1 MSDMFDWV
9 SPVSGDW
16 TTTGNWSLPGFPD
29 GATDAAVIGATG
41 NGYTVTLGGGGTLIT
56 VATLAITYSSASL
69 NIAAADGTESVLGT
83 LNNAGVVNLDNEY
96 YGVGGST
103 LTVGGTLTN
112 SGQVNVGDTSIG
124 TSSTLIAAA
133 LLNTGGLY
141 VAGNTSAASPTATAN
156 VLIGGAAGFGTLG
169 VLTGQVNMDG
179 FGRIAFAGGGQIGTI
194 AAGAQLQL
202 FDHSAIADATDTTN
216 SALQGLVLDAGEL
229 RIDLTTLTVTGGL
242 TNTGRIDQDDAYY
255 DAGGALLAIAGTLV
269 NSGQAYIGQFS
280 LGSNTTLTAA
290 GLVNTGYLQVEGD
303 NTTGTNVA
311 DVLIGGAAGFGT
323 ASVLTGN
330 VYVDGHGTIAFAGGG
345 QITTIAAGAILDIRD
360 QSAIADGTDST
371 NTALTGLAENDGQL
385 IVDFDTITTT
395 GSLNNTGRLD
405 LDDSYYNAGG
415 GLIAIAGTLVNSGQA
430 YIGQFSLGSNTTLTA
445 AGLVNTG
452 YLQVEGDNTTGTSV
466 ADLLIG
472 GGAGFGTAGV
482 LTGNV
487 YVDGHG
493 TIAFAGGD
501 QIATIASGAVLD
513 LRDKSAIADG
523 TDATNTALQGLTE
536 NDGNLIV
543 AYETLTLTGG
553 LTNTDQINLDNAY
566 YAAGGGLIAIAG
578 TLVNTGQVSIGEL
591 NLSSATTLTAAA
603 LVNTGNVSVQG
614 NNATGSTNAAD
625 LLIGGAAG
633 FGTVGVLT
641 GNVYMDGHGT
651 IAFAGGGQ
659 ITTIAAGAA
668 LQMRD
673 LSTIADGTDTT
684 STALQGLSENDGD
697 LTIAYDTLTLTG
709 GLTNTDQINLDNAY
723 YGAGGGL
730 IAIGG
735 TLVNTAQINV
745 GDNNITSNTTLTAG
759 GLVNTGNLQI
769 TGNGSLAA
777 VLAVGGTAINESVV
791 GVNAAAT
798 VTATGT
804 YTQQADNTQV
814 YGTLA
819 AATVAVTGGV
829 LDGGGMI
836 TGALINLG
844 GGTVLGGTAG
854 SPGTLSVTGSYT
866 QAGTGVLDETF
877 NGSAAS
883 QLAVSGAVAL
893 GGTLDLS
900 LLNGA
905 TLAAGDDIV
914 VLTAGAFSGTFAT
927 INDGGLSAG
936 GTSSIAIGNGLYL
949 NPVYDDA
956 AGVMRLV
963 VSATEATPPQINA
976 PTTLVL
982 TAGTMLPITT
992 ISVSAQ
998 APGTISVQL
1007 SDSSG
1012 LLAATAAAGAMVSG
1026 DDSTALT
1033 LAGSVSAV
1041 NEELAS
1047 LTDTPQGSAA
1057 TDRLT
1062 VTVTDSTL
1070 QVASGTVDVTID
1082 QPPAITAPAS
1092 VLAAPGQPDPL
1103 VGISVADPGAVAAG
1117 LTLTAVLSDSAGLLA
1132 ATGAVSGNDS
1142 TQITLAGTL
1151 ADLNAELATLTFS
1164 GSTDDTLAISVSDG
1178 QGGSAAGTL
1187 AINVSPPPTIS
1198 VPTATQPEFNAITQ
1212 TISGIAVSA
1221 PAGTPSGR
1229 VFSLTV
1235 SAQSGLLTA
1244 SASGGATVSGNGTS
1258 QLTVTGTATALNTT
1272 LSALSYTGPSSGTA
1286 DTIIIATPNG
1296 QGGSTA
1302 QSVAVALSA
1311 PPPPVLILRSP
1322 QAANAGTLTPID
1334 GLSVQDG
1341 AGELASTIITVT
1353 LGDSGALLALQ
1364 NPHGGASVSGEDTT
1378 ALTISGTAAQV
1389 NDDLAQVTFL
1399 YPSATTAPTLD
1410 TIDIRATADGATAT
1424 NGVPVGNALTSTGA
1438 PDAPPPP
1445 LEYTGALPPDEQSTV
1460 DGLKVTDGDIDTYY
1474 FTVPV
1479 SGGIQFAIGLDDND
1493 PTAVTVNDSLQPDTQ
1508 DTGFQTEGGGPVSIA
1523 PLTVEYLLTA
1533 VDPDPQVGDQISYVV
1548 GGDDGDGYTLPDERI
1563 MLQVVSPATY
1573 AGLINNGAGGGGGT
1587 GNGDGTGNGN
1597 GGGGI
1602 SGTGDGGDD
1611 GDGSDG
1617 DDNGDVHLQT
1627 FDGLYYN
1634 FQAAGEFVLAKST
1647 SPGDTFQVQ
1656 IRTQPYYNGAGA
1668 SVTTEVAAAIGTDRV
1683 TFDLFRTATVWVD
1696 GSPVT
1701 PSANGLPM
1709 DLSGGTLSQLSA
1721 TSWLLDYNTGQTV
1734 LVTEYPTFLNA
1745 QVGLPAGSAADVQ
1758 GLLGTDSGTLA
1769 NEFTLPNGT
1778 VLPQPLSYTDLYTSW
1793 ANAWRVTQ
1801 ANSLLDY
1808 GAGQTTQSF
1817 TDLNFPTDSVPTS
1830 LFPAQV
1836 VAQAES
1842 LVAAAGITDPG
1853 AAQAAVQDYLLT
1865 GDTSFI
1871 AADATTAPTQ
1881 AVAAEPTTP
1890 TPVSAVGIA
1899 ADASVVVEAAAGP
1912 TPVVFSIYRTGDD
1925 SSAQV
1930 VEYAAQSAD
1939 FPEDVLPTGQVT
1951 LAAGATLTMV
1961 TIDITGT
1968 LGSAPTAALSVTID
1982 TVTTGVPVLA
1992 PTADV
1997 TISNNQPVPGT
2008 PAAPVFENASAV
2020 GTITQVG
2027 NAYTLNLGTFD
2038 LDALPP
2044 SLAVAL
2050 VNNAAAPADTLSG
2063 NFTLSAA
2070 DGIGVVSGSG
2080 PVTNLGAGRDITLQL
2095 AADMDSIGSFTQTIT
2110 FDANEANAS
2119 GFQAAL
2125 GAITLTVTD
2134 TVAPPVSASVTPAL
2148 VNFGTIHAGTTL
2160 DQAITIANTSS
2171 TPIAATTSTS
2181 GDATAAGHIATL
2193 AAGAT
2198 NVSSI
2203 LVGLGTD
2210 VDGKQ
2215 SGTITLS
2222 IASPGGSGSAT
2233 GLLLPPVS
2241 VTGSGAFSNAAS
2253 LLADGVVPPVGT
2265 ADSSADVV
2273 PWTDPAAVFTY
2284 DLGSVQTVAGV
2295 LASVDALGTYV
2306 VSAST
2311 DGTNFTP
2318 LFTITP
2324 EGTAAGLTTVA
2335 SLAGSPYDDPLISF
2349 APTQAQYLRLQ
2360 AVGGDGTYAAGELD
2374 FFAAVPTVAVTG
2386 TIFNLASP
2394 AVIVP
2399 PNVILHVGDPGTLSL
2414 GVGNAAPADGYSENL
2429 IAALTSVS
2437 GGVTIASGGGTGDIA
2452 PGATDAGAFQL
2463 DFSTAQPG
2471 NINASATL
2479 AVKSD
2484 GAGIDGL
2491 GQTTLAANTVP
2502 INIAIDNYA
2511 TAALQ
2516 QLPGSDSFG
2525 TIGGSAP
2532 AQTLDIGTFEH
2543 NSGSLVIGLGVANTA
2558 TGPADTLSGSI
2569 AATGAFTAAGFG
2581 AVPELGA
2588 GGADT
2593 APTLTLGTA
2602 SDGVFTETVTLTA
2615 TDSNTAG
2622 YSAALAGQTLTVTG
2636 TIADLPPPVINVAP
2650 TLTVTAGVP
2659 MQIGPITVSDPN
2671 TITQAL
2677 TVVLTD
2683 AVGLLNANASG
2694 AAAIGGAG
2702 TGRLTIVGG
2711 LTDINNV
2718 LAGVTYTDAT
2728 AGTDTIDVTVTDEH
2742 RASSTTA
2749 IAVTT
2754 DPMPITAPV
2763 LNIPAVS
2770 VVVPGQQSGLGA
2782 ISITDPSAEAA
2793 GQTVTVTIVSEGT
2806 TPQTFIASGGPGGTV
2821 TGQGTG
2827 TLTITG
2833 SLDEVNSYL
2842 SDGVTE
2848 NILADAYQKALVDA
2862 NEAGEK
2868 AKYFNFVFS
2877 LGVAGVTDGLAGV
2890 LEEETKLLE
2899 DTTAEKY
2906 GTPTP
2911 PNLAQALV
2919 STTVGLY
2926 SFAANVLN
2934 DVAALAAG
2942 ATSFPPAAG
2951 HSGGEGVHLVTYS
2964 GVTFQLDGAGEFLLT
2979 GSSDPNNS
2987 FTVEARLQPLGNSQ
3001 SASVITQIAA
3011 LVGTDR
3017 VTFGVG
3023 RDAVVYIDGTPT
3035 TVTAGTPITLTGGQ
3049 LTIISNNT
3057 YQINWNT
3064 GEALTVTDEGSYLNI
3079 NVGLGANDAAGSLVG
3094 LLGPDSGA
3102 ANDFTLPGGSVLP
3115 QPLSSDQLTAYADLW
3130 LVTSGASLFD
3140 YAPGQTTTDFDQLG
3154 FPTVPVTLADLPA
3167 SVVAMAAAAVA
3178 AAGITDPGAV
3188 AAAEFDYIVS
3198 GGDPAAITADQAL
3211 FMGQG
3216 TTLAT
3221 ITPSAPPQAVL
3232 GVIAAQSEVA
3242 EALNGATA
3250 VGFQVYLTQAETA
3263 DTVVN
3268 YAVVAASAGDLGAAA
3283 FGGILPTGTVTIA
3296 AGQTL
3301 GIFTIDVPQGAL
3313 GSAVSDDVAVQI
3325 TSPGTTTVFVPTA
3338 LASIST
3344 PQPGAAPEP
3353 ELLDLTKYGTFLQD
3367 GNDYTLDLGAIQ
3379 YGQSLPT
3386 LQFGIENAAAAPAD
3400 ELGGTVSANTV
3411 EGFTVSGD
3419 TLPGPLGAGQSYTG
3433 ITATINTIK
3442 FGDNSETI
3450 TFDPTDTN
3458 ASGYSVAL
3466 APITLTIADTLELP
3480 SLTYSQAYG
3489 DVHII
3494 TYNGLLY
3501 NFQAVGEFW
3510 LAQSQIPD
3518 DSFGI
3523 QLRLQ
3528 PYGATSSVT
3537 VITEV
3542 AASLGA
3548 DHVTFDVNRPDTV
3561 WVDGNPSTL
3570 SAADPVINLPGGTIT
3585 EVSPDLFR
3593 VDWTTGETMSVTDA
3607 GAFFNVVDGIPPTD
3621 VAGGVAGL
3629 QGEAEGQQND
3639 FQLPDGTVLSQP
3651 LTTDELYNVYGN
3663 AWRVSQDTSLFDY
3676 APGQTTANFTDTS
3689 FPNDVLNLSDLP
3701 ASVVAQAASAVAAAG
3716 ISNPQIAQAAELD
3729 YIATDDMSF
3738 VAAAQNAQAAQTV
3751 PTTAPAVTESAPTPA
3766 VLVQAGP
3773 PSVVA
3778 AATGTT
3784 AVVFDITLTGTL
3796 SGDTPVDYTVV
3807 DGGAGFLGSAAFAGN
3822 LPSGEVTITAG
3833 QTIAAFTID
3842 VPQGALGTAPDD
3854 DLQVRISTPDGNPIF
3869 TPTAT
3874 AVVVNPVAEPGA
3886 PAIATL
3892 SDLTAATSLVAQGG
3906 TYVLDLGTLTQGQTV
3921 PIITLALGNAATAPA
3936 DDLSGTFDVPLGVG
3950 FSVTGDSLPSALIPA
3965 AQYGGVKV
3973 TADTATIG
3981 THSET
3986 LVFAALDVNDS
3997 GYRSALSPVT
4007 LILEDSVGAPAAA
4020 ALNTPAEI
4028 VFPNA
4033 RVGAVESHA
4042 ISISNTAPPPAATL
4056 DVVAGATGAATV
4068 TGAIA
4073 GLPAGA
4079 TDATDLT
4086 VGLNTASAG
4095 ILSGQVQV
4103 EPISAAEGGTQP
4115 LPADSIDVFGDI
4127 YRPADPSVA
4136 PVNIYAR
4143 VSDPGVTAL
4152 SITNADPA
4160 DGFSESL
4167 IAALT
4172 GASSGIGIG
4181 SAGPTGNIAAGDS
4194 DQSLTLTYS
4203 TAQAGVIH
4211 GTATLAATTDGGTGA
4226 GSIDGLGTLALAPID
4241 VPVNITV
4248 DTLAQATFE
4257 YNGNPITGGTL
4268 DLGDLPGGLQ
4278 QTIINLGVLNSAA
4291 GPADLLSGSYTLSG
4305 GGGAFGYTPGSFS
4318 ELSAGAA
4325 FNTLQVLFNSA
4336 QSGTFMATITLSA
4349 ESTLPSGADQ
4359 VALPDQTLTL
4369 VADVLPCFLAGTRLA
4384 TPGGPV
4390 AVEALAVGDR
4400 VRTADGGTRPVI
4412 WIGQRVVDCASHS
4425 DPASV
4430 LPVRIK
4436 RGAFGRGLPARDL
4449 LLSPDHAVYAEGV
4462 LIPVRHL
4469 IDGVRIVQRPARQA
4483 HYFHIE
4489 LDRHDIVLAEGLAVE
4504 SYLDVG
4510 DRARFTTIRA
4520 APLVL
4525 ADHAA
4530 RTWDSDGCAPLCVT
4544 GPALDRVRARLRRQE
4559 TGTIRPVAWRK
4570 ARGSTPSIRVAARSR
4585 WGREAPDPKR

>member
-1 MSDMFDWV
+1 
-9 SPVSGDW
+9 
-16 TTTGNWSLPGFPD
+16 
-29 GATDAAVIGATG
+29 
-41 NGYTVTLGGGGTLIT
+41 
-56 VATLAITYSSASL
+56 
-69 NIAAADGTESVLGT
+69 
-83 LNNAGVVNLDNEY
+83 
-96 YGVGGST
+96 
-103 LTVGGTLTN
+103 
-112 SGQVNVGDTSIG
+112 
-124 TSSTLIAAA
+124 
-133 LLNTGGLY
+133 
-141 VAGNTSAASPTATAN
+141 
-156 VLIGGAAGFGTLG
+156 
-169 VLTGQVNMDG
+169 
-179 FGRIAFAGGGQIGTI
+179 
-194 AAGAQLQL
+194 
-202 FDHSAIADATDTTN
+202 
-216 SALQGLVLDAGEL
+216 LQGLALNAGEL

-242 TNTGRIDQDDAYY
+242 TNTGQIDQ
-255 DAGGALLAIAGTLV
+255 
-269 NSGQAYIGQFS
+269 
-280 LGSNTTLTAA
+280 
-290 GLVNTGYLQVEGD
+290 
-303 NTTGTNVA
+303 
-311 DVLIGGAAGFGT
+311 
-323 ASVLTGN
+323 
-330 VYVDGHGTIAFAGGG
+330 
-345 QITTIAAGAILDIRD
+345 
-360 QSAIADGTDST
+360 
-371 NTALTGLAENDGQL
+371 
-385 IVDFDTITTT
+385 
-395 GSLNNTGRLD
+395 
-405 LDDSYYNAGG
+405 
-415 GLIAIAGTLVNSGQA
+415 
-430 YIGQFSLGSNTTLTA
+430 
-445 AGLVNTG
+445 
-452 YLQVEGDNTTGTSV
+452 
-466 ADLLIG
+466 
-472 GGAGFGTAGV
+472 
-482 LTGNV
+482 
-487 YVDGHG
+487 
-493 TIAFAGGD
+493 
-501 QIATIASGAVLD
+501 
-513 LRDKSAIADG
+513 
-523 TDATNTALQGLTE
+523 
-536 NDGNLIV
+536 
-543 AYETLTLTGG
+543 
-553 LTNTDQINLDNAY
+553 DNAY
-566 YAAGGGLIAIAG
+566 YASGGALVAIGG
-578 TLVNTGQVSIGEL
+578 TLVNTGVVNLGDTNIG
-591 NLSSATTLTAAA
+591 NASTLTAAA
-603 LVNTGNVSVQG
+603 LVNSGNLNVQG
-614 NNATGSTNAAD
+614 DNATGSTDVAD

-673 LSTIADGTDTT
+673 LSAIADGTDST
-684 STALQGLSENDGD
+684 STALQGLTENDGD
-697 LTIAYDTLTLTG
+697 LTIAYDTLSVTG

-735 TLVNTAQINV
+735 TLVNTAQVTI
-745 GDNNITSNTTLTAG
+745 GDGNIASNTTMTAG

-769 TGNGSLAA
+769 TGNGSIAA
-777 VLAVGGTAINESVV
+777 VLEIGGTAVNESVV
-791 GVNAAAT
+791 GVNAGAT
-798 VTATGT
+798 VAATGT

-829 LDGGGMI
+829 LDGGGTI
-836 TGALINLG
+836 AGVLTNLG
-844 GGTVLGGTAG
+844 GGTVQGGTAG
-854 SPGTLSVTGSYT
+854 SPGTLGITGSYT
-866 QAGTGVLDETF
+866 QAGSGLLNETF
-877 NGSAAS
+877 NGQVAS

-914 VLTAGAFSGTFAT
+914 VLTAGALSGTFAT
-927 INDGGLSAG
+927 INDGGLSAA

-956 AGVMRLV
+956 GGVMRLV
-963 VSATEATPPQINA
+963 VSATAVTPPQINA
-976 PTTLVL
+976 PATLL
-982 TAGTMLPITT
+982 LNAGTTVPITT

-1007 SDSSG
+1007 SDGSG
-1012 LLAATAAAGAMVSG
+1012 LLAATGAISG

-1033 LAGSVSAV
+1033 LEGTVAAV
-1041 NEELAS
+1041 NQELAS
-1047 LTDTPQGSAA
+1047 LTDTPQGSAT

-1070 QVASGTVDVTID
+1070 QVASDTVVVTID
-1082 QPPAITAPAS
+1082 QPPSITLPAT

-1103 VGISVADPGAVAAG
+1103 GGISVADPGAVAAG
-1117 LTLTAVLSDSAGLLA
+1117 LTLTAVLSDSAGLLEATA
-1132 ATGAVSGNDS
+1132 AGAGTISGNDS
-1142 TQITLAGTL
+1142 TQITLTGTL
-1151 ADLNAELATLTFS
+1151 GDLNAELASLTFS
-1164 GSTDDTLAISVSDG
+1164 GGAADTLTISVADG
-1178 QGGSAAGTL
+1178 RGGSAAGTL
-1187 AINVSPPPTIS
+1187 AIDVSPPPAIS

-1221 PAGTPSGR
+1221 PAGAPAGQ

-1235 SAQSGLLTA
+1235 SAQSGLLAATA
-1244 SASGGATVSGNGTS
+1244 GGGATVSGDGTS
-1258 QLTVTGTATALNTT
+1258 QLTLTGTAAALNTT
-1272 LSALSYTGPSSGTA
+1272 LSALSYTGPASGTA
-1286 DTIIIATPNG
+1286 DTITIATPNG

-1311 PPPPVLILRSP
+1311 PPPPTLILRTA
-1322 QAANAGTLTPID
+1322 QAANAGTLAPID

-1341 AGELASTIITVT
+1341 AGESASTTIAVT
-1353 LGDSGALLALQ
+1353 LSDSSALLGLQ
-1364 NPHGGASVSGEDTT
+1364 NPNGGASVSGEGTT

-1389 NDDLAQVTFL
+1389 NDDLAQLTFL
-1399 YPSATTAPTLD
+1399 YPAASSAATLD
-1410 TIDIRATADGATAT
+1410 TINISATADGATAT
-1424 NGVPVGNALTSTGA
+1424 SGVPIGNALTSTGA

-1445 LEYTGALPPDEQSTV
+1445 LEYTGALPADEQSTV
-1460 DGLKVTDGDIDTYY
+1460 GGLKVTDGDIDTYY
-1474 FTVPV
+1474 FTVPA

-1493 PTAVTVNDSLQPDTQ
+1493 PTAVTVNDSLQPDTP
-1508 DTGFQTEGGGPVSIA
+1508 DTGFQTESGGPVSIA
-1523 PLTVEYLLTA
+1523 PLTVDYLLTA

-1548 GGDDGDGYTLPDERI
+1548 GGDDGDGHTLPDERI

-1573 AGLINNGAGGGGGT
+1573 AGLVNNGGGGGGGPG
-1587 GNGDGTGNGN
+1587 GNGTGSGN
-1597 GGGGI
+1597 GGGIGI
-1602 SGTGDGGDD
+1602 GGTGDGGD
-1611 GDGSDG
+1611 GGDG
-1617 DDNGDVHLQT
+1617 DDDGDVHLQT

-1634 FQAAGEFVLAKST
+1634 FQSAGEFVLAKST
-1647 SPGDTFQVQ
+1647 IPGNTFQVQ

-1683 TFDLFRTATVWVD
+1683 TFDLFRAATVWVD

-1701 PSANGLPM
+1701 LSANGLPM

-1721 TSWLLDYNTGQTV
+1721 TSWLLDYNTGQTLV
-1734 LVTEYPTFLNA
+1734 VTEYATFLNV

-1758 GLLGTDSGTLA
+1758 GLLGTDSGVLA

-1778 VLPQPLSYTDLYTSW
+1778 VLTQPLSFTDLYTTW
-1793 ANAWRVTQ
+1793 ANAWRITQ

-1808 GAGQTTQSF
+1808 GSGQTTQSF

-1853 AAQAAVQDYLLT
+1853 AAQAAEEDYLLT

-1881 AVAAEPTTP
+1881 AIAAEPTTP
-1890 TPVSAVGIA
+1890 APASAVGIA
-1899 ADASVVVEAAAGP
+1899 ADASLVVEAAAGP

-1930 VEYAAQSAD
+1930 VDYAAQSAD
-1939 FPEDVLPTGQVT
+1939 FPADLLPSGQVT
-1951 LAAGATLTMV
+1951 LAAGVTLTMV
-1961 TIDITGT
+1961 TIDVTGT
-1968 LGSAPTAALSVTID
+1968 LGNAPTAALSVTIN
-1982 TVTTGVPVLA
+1982 TGTTGVPVLA

-2027 NAYTLNLGTFD
+2027 NAYTLDLGTFD
-2038 LDALPP
+2038 LDAQPP

-2050 VNNAAAPADTLSG
+2050 VNDAAAPADALSG

-2070 DGIGVVSGSG
+2070 EGIGVVSGSG

-2095 AADMDSIGSFTQTIT
+2095 AADTDSVGSFTQTIT

-2125 GAITLTVTD
+2125 GNITLTVTD
-2134 TVAPPVSASVTPAL
+2134 TVAPPVSASVTPAV

-2160 DQAITIANTSS
+2160 DQAITVTNTGS

-2181 GDATAAGHIATL
+2181 GDATASGRINAL
-2193 AAGAT
+2193 AAGGIDD
-2198 NVSSI
+2198 SSI
-2203 LVGLGTD
+2203 LVGLGTG

-2215 SGTITLS
+2215 SGSVTLA
-2222 IASPGGSGSAT
+2222 IGSPGGSGSAT

-2241 VTGSGAFSNAAS
+2241 VTGSGAFNNAAS
-2253 LLADGVVPPVGT
+2253 LLADSVVPPVGT
-2265 ADSSADVV
+2265 ADSSADAVS
-2273 PWTDPAAVFTY
+2273 WTDPATFFTY

-2311 DGTNFTP
+2311 DGTHFAP

-2324 EGTAAGLTTVA
+2324 EGTEAGLTTVA
-2335 SLAGSPYDDPLISF
+2335 SLAGSPYQDPLISF

-2374 FFAAVPTVAVTG
+2374 FFAATPTVAVTG
-2386 TIFNLASP
+2386 TIFNLAAA
-2394 AVIVP
+2394 AVTVP
-2399 PNVILHVGDPGTLSL
+2399 QNVILHVGDPGTLSL
-2414 GVGNAAPADGYSENL
+2414 GVGNAAAADGYSENL
-2429 IAALTSVS
+2429 IAALSSVG
-2437 GGVTIASGGGTGDIA
+2437 GGVTIVAGGGTGDIA

-2463 DFSTAQPG
+2463 DFSTAQTG
-2471 NINASATL
+2471 NINDSATL
-2479 AVKSD
+2479 ALTSD
-2484 GAGIDGL
+2484 GGGIDGL
-2491 GQTTLAANTVP
+2491 GQTTLAADIVP

-2516 QLPGSDSFG
+2516 QLPGSNSLG
-2525 TIGGSAP
+2525 TIVGGAA
-2532 AQTLDIGTFEH
+2532 AQTLDIGTFQH

-2558 TGPADTLSGSI
+2558 AGPADNLSGSI
-2569 AATGAFTAAGFG
+2569 AAAGAFTAAGFG
-2581 AVPELGA
+2581 TVPDLGA
-2588 GGADT
+2588 GATDT

-2602 SDGVFTETVTLTA
+2602 NDGVFTETVTLAA
-2615 TDSNTAG
+2615 TGSNAAG

-2636 TIADLPPPVINVAP
+2636 TIADLPPPVISVAP

-2694 AAAIGGAG
+2694 AATIGGDG
-2702 TGRLTIVGG
+2702 TGTLTIMGS

-2718 LAGVTYTDAT
+2718 LASATYTDAA

-2742 RASSTTA
+2742 RATSTTA
-2749 IAVTT
+2749 IAVIT

-2763 LNIPAVS
+2763 VNVPAVAI
-2770 VVVPGQQSGLGA
+2770 VVPGQTSGLGA
-2782 ISITDPSAEAA
+2782 ASITDPSAAA
-2793 GQTVTVTIVSEGT
+2793 SGTPVTVTITSVGT
-2806 TPQTFIASGGPGGTV
+2806 VPESFTASGPPGATV

-2827 TLTITG
+2827 TLTISG
-2833 SLDEVNSYL
+2833 SLDQVNADL

-2848 NILADAYQKALVDA
+2848 DILQNAYQKAVEDA
-2862 NEAGEK
+2862 EKAGEI
-2868 AKYFNFVFS
+2868 AKYFNLFFGLSVG
-2877 LGVAGVTDGLAGV
+2877 LLADGLAAVPAELGIGV
-2890 LEEETKLLE
+2890 LEMGVQKV
-2899 DTTAEKY
+2899 A
-2906 GTPTP
+2906 PV
-2911 PNLAQALV
+2911 NLAEDLV
-2919 STTVGLY
+2919 TTDVGLY

-2934 DVAALAAG
+2934 DVAAIAGG

-2951 HSGGEGVHLVTYS
+2951 DGGGEGVHLVTYS
-2964 GVTFQLDGAGEFLLT
+2964 GQTFQLDAAGEFLLT

-2987 FTVEARLQPLGNSQ
+2987 FTVEARLQPLNNSQ

-3023 RDAVVYIDGTPT
+3023 RQAVVYIDGTPT
-3035 TVTAGTPITLTGGQ
+3035 TVTAGTPIALTGGQ
-3049 LTIISNNT
+3049 LTMVSKNT
-3057 YQINWNT
+3057 YQVNWNT
-3064 GEALTVTDEGSYLNI
+3064 GEALTVTNEGNYLNI

-3094 LLGPDSGA
+3094 LLGPDNGA

-3115 QPLSSDQLTAYADLW
+3115 QPLSSDQLAAYADLW
-3130 LVTSGASLFD
+3130 LITADASLFD
-3140 YAPGQTTTDFDQLG
+3140 YAPGQTTTDFDQPG

-3167 SVVAMAAAAVA
+3167 SVVAIAAAAVA
-3178 AAGITDPGAV
+3178 AAGLTDPGAV
-3188 AAAEFDYIVS
+3188 AAAEFDYIAS

-3221 ITPSAPPQAVL
+3221 ITPSEPPQAVL
-3232 GVIAAQSEVA
+3232 GVIAAQAEVA
-3242 EALNGATA
+3242 EAVGGATE
-3250 VGFQVYLTQAETA
+3250 VGFQVYLTQAETT

-3268 YAVVAASAGDLGAAA
+3268 YAVVAAGAGDLDAAA
-3283 FGGILPTGTVTIA
+3283 FGGILPTGTITIA

-3301 GIFTIDVPQGAL
+3301 GTFTIDVPQGAL

-3325 TSPGTTTVFVPTA
+3325 TSPGTTAVFAPTA
-3338 LASIST
+3338 SASIST
-3344 PQPGAAPEP
+3344 PQPGAPPAP
-3353 ELLDLTKYGTFLQD
+3353 ELLDLTTYGTFLQD

-3400 ELGGTVSANTV
+3400 ELGGTVSADTV

-3419 TLPGPLGAGQSYTG
+3419 TLPGSLGAGQSYTG
-3433 ITATINTIK
+3433 ITATINTVK

-3510 LAQSQIPD
+3510 LAQSQIPG

-3528 PYGATSSVT
+3528 PFGATSSVT

-3542 AASLGA
+3542 AASLGS
-3548 DHVTFDVNRPDTV
+3548 DRVTFDVNRPDTV

-3570 SAADPVINLPGGTIT
+3570 STADPVINLPGGTIT

-3639 FQLPDGTVLSQP
+3639 FQLPDGTVLPQP
-3651 LTTDELYNVYGN
+3651 LTTDQLYNVYGN
-3663 AWRVSQDTSLFDY
+3663 AWRVSDATSLFDY
-3676 APGQTTANFTDTS
+3676 APGQTTATFTDTS

-3701 ASVVAQAASAVAAAG
+3701 AGVVAQAASAVAAAG
-3716 ISNPQIAQAAELD
+3716 ITNPQIAQAAELD

-3751 PTTAPAVTESAPTPA
+3751 PTTAPTVTESAPTPA
-3766 VLVQAGP
+3766 VLVQASP

-3784 AVVFDITLTGTL
+3784 AVVFDVSLTGTL
-3796 SGDTPVDYTVV
+3796 SSDTLVDYTVV
-3807 DGGAGFLGSAAFAGN
+3807 DGGAGFLGSTTFAGS
-3822 LPSGEVTITAG
+3822 LPAGEATITAG

-3842 VPQGALGTAPDD
+3842 VPQGALGSAPDD

-3869 TPTAT
+3869 TPIAT
-3874 AVVVNPVAEPGA
+3874 AVIVNPTAEPGT

-3892 SDLTAATSLVAQGG
+3892 SDLTATSSLVAQGG

-3921 PIITLALGNAATAPA
+3921 PIITLALDNAATAPA
-3936 DDLSGTFDVPLGVG
+3936 DDLSGTFDVPLGIG
-3950 FSVTGDSLPSALIPA
+3950 FSVTGDSLPSALMPG
-3965 AQYGGVKV
+3965 AQYGGIEV

-3997 GYRSALSPVT
+3997 GYRAALSPVT
-4007 LILEDSVGAPAAA
+4007 LVLEDSVGTPAAA
-4020 ALNTPAEI
+4020 ALNTPTEI

-4033 RVGAVESHA
+4033 RVGATESHA
-4042 ISISNTAPPPAATL
+4042 ISISNTASAPAAAL

-4068 TGAIA
+4068 AGAIT

-4086 VGLNTASAG
+4086 VGLNTTSAG

-4103 EPISAAEGGTQP
+4103 EPISAAQGGKQP
-4115 LPADSIDVFGDI
+4115 LPVDSIDVFGDI

-4136 PVNIYAR
+4136 PVDVYAR
-4143 VSDPGVTAL
+4143 VGDPGVTAL
-4152 SITNADPA
+4152 SVSNADPA
-4160 DGFSESL
+4160 DGLSENL
-4167 IAALT
+4167 IAALSGT
-4172 GASSGIGIG
+4172 SGGIGIG
-4181 SAGPTGNIAAGDS
+4181 SAGPTGEIAAGDS

-4203 TAQAGVIH
+4203 TAQAGVIQ

-4226 GSIDGLGTLALAPID
+4226 GSIDGLGTLALAPVD
-4241 VPVNITV
+4241 VPVTITV
-4248 DTLAQATFE
+4248 DNLAQATFE

-4278 QTIINLGVLNSAA
+4278 QTIINLGVINSAT

-4318 ELSAGAA
+4318 AVGAGAS
-4325 FNTLQVLFNSA
+4325 FNNLQVLFNST
-4336 QSGTFMATITLSA
+4336 QSGTFVATITLSA
-4349 ESTLPSGADQ
+4349 ESTLPNGADPI
-4359 VALPDQTLTL
+4359 ALADQALTL
-4369 VADVLPCFLAGTRLA
+4369 VADVMPCFLAGTRLA

-4400 VRTADGGTRPVI
+4400 VRTEDGGSRPVI
-4412 WIGQRVVDCASHS
+4412 WIGQRVVDCAGHA

-4469 IDGVRIVQRPARQA
+4469 IDGVRIVQRPARRA

-4489 LDRHDIVLAEGLAVE
+4489 LDRHDIVLAEGLPVE

-4510 DRARFTTIRA
+4510 DRARFDSIGA
-4520 APLVL
+4520 APLAR

-4530 RTWDSDGCAPLCVT
+4530 RAWDSDGCAPLCVT
-4544 GPALDRVRARLRRQE
+4544 GPALDRVRARLRK
-4559 TGTIRPVAWRK
+4559 GRPGLRPGPAGDRSPVPIPFNRRMNGGLGPQAPAGPGQSPGLRMP
-4570 ARGSTPSIRVAARSR
+4570 AHPSA
-4585 WGREAPDPKR
+4585 